1 MESARRFVQHRCQ
14 SGGPK
19 IGSQDYSNVCG
30 RPADYMIDFNRPDQ
44 GKDSLFPVC
53 ERCVGKESMEHEFQD
68 PDIIPIDEWIEDRD
82 RGNEY
87 TEDIQI

>member
-1 MESARRFVQHRCQ
+1 
-14 SGGPK
+14 
-19 IGSQDYSNVCG
+19 
-30 RPADYMIDFNRPDQ
+30 
-44 GKDSLFPVC
+44 
-53 ERCVGKESMEHEFQD
+53 MEHEFQD